1 VNAVIP
7 WVRSVVAFPLA
18 LVAIKLFHAAGR
30 HFLPMGY
37 GELAS
42 DNQRLLS
49 LTLATVA
56 GIVGSFV
63 VGAVARHRIWLHM
76 AIFLALM
83 LVLDIGFL
91 KTSAAAQPLWFKAL
105 VIATLPLQ
113 VWIGARLAMLTF
125 RKSSLPAAI

>member
-1 VNAVIP
+1 MIP
-7 WVRSVVAFPLA
+7 WVRSAVAFPLG
-18 LVAIKLFHAAGR
+18 LVAIKLLHAAGR
-30 HFLPMGY
+30 HLLPMGY

-42 DNQRLLS
+42 DNERLLS

-63 VGAVARHRIWLHM
+63 VGAVARHRLWLHM
-76 AIFLALM
+76 VIFLALM
-83 LVLDIGFL
+83 LVIDIGFL
-91 KTSAAAQPLWFKAL
+91 KTAAAAQPLWFKAL

-125 RKSSLPAAI
+125 RKSSLAAAI